1 MQVFL
6 LHRIVPLHLRFC
18 DGTVTWVLMVIWK
31 FWRRMNLT
39 MRGTGTDAV
48 STKVSFLLPQGYFRL
63 PQGLCG
69 GMEGS

>member
-1 MQVFL
+1 
-6 LHRIVPLHLRFC
+6 
-18 DGTVTWVLMVIWK
+18 
-31 FWRRMNLT
+31 